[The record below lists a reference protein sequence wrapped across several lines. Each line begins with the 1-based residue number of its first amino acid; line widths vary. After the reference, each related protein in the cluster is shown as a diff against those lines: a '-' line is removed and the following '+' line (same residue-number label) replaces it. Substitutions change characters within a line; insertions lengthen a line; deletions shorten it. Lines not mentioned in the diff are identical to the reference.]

1 MIHPVHDVGIACR
14 SGPIVILADL
24 RCLLTETA
32 NKGGVPGKYSLWL
45 INLLT
50 FVTILYVIPMNC
62 NCVKVTHK
70 VS

>member
-24 RCLLTETA
+24 HCLLTETA
-32 NKGGVPGKYSLWL
+32 DKEGCQEVL

-62 NCVKVTHK
+62 KCVKVTHK
-70 VS
+70 VSCD